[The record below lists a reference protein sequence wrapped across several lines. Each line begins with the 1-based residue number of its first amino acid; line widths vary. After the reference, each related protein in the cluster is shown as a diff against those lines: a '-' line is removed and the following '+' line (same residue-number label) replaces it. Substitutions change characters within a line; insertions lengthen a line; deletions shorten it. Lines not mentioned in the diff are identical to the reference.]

1 MSLQLNFAA
10 QLIRTKIRKGIS
22 KHSEVVGEL
31 KPGTYLSMP
40 PPPPCAR
47 TPPDPL
53 CADLDLRT
61 VTVAAPTILD
71 R

>member
-40 PPPPCAR
+40 PPPS
-47 TPPDPL
+47 
-53 CADLDLRT
+53 LRT
-61 VTVAAPTILD
+61 HTTRPFVC
-71 R
+71 